1 MLSSQD
7 IEFFI
12 IIAGSRSH
20 AAAAR
25 KLNVTPPSVSQRLQ
39 HIERKLAVKLVER
52 NARSISLTAEGEKL
66 AQKGQLLLLDL
77 ASLEQDISDNKS
89 AISGNI
95 KLVASIG
102 FGEQHIGPLVAEFQN
117 NYPLTNIELT
127 LSDIPKWS
135 IHNSPDIMFYIGHLQ
150 DSSLKRIVLAKN
162 QRFLLASPKY
172 IQSMPSLT
180 TPHDLE
186 NHLCIG
192 LRENDEDAT
201 MWQFTEEKT
210 GETTRV
216 RVTPKLSSN
225 VSEITKGW
233 CLSGQG
239 IIQRSE
245 WDVKKELADGTL
257 IRLLPNY
264 QLPSA
269 DIVALLSSESY
280 NRSKKVTALLEFI
293 QQRLTERL

>member
-12 IIAGSRSH
+12 IIAGSRSL